1 MSVRPVAVLQLPW
14 VRQAMALGMLA
25 TGAGL
30 LWQFP
35 QPLLL
40 ALLLVSLTTMAC
52 WPLAP
57 AVAESAGADTPDSG
71 DLPLSEGERA
81 IWHEVEQLAEQ
92 CRSDLSRLE
101 QLFDEG
107 MSHLMGGFD
116 GITQRTRSQ
125 EAETRHLYEG
135 ASSETGFAQ
144 FSSSLD
150 CTLKRFLD
158 SISQNEQVA
167 DMLVQHMQTIVE
179 QVQGMGGVLDD
190 IEKITRQT
198 QLLALNAAIE
208 AAHAGESGRGF
219 AVVADEVKKLA
230 TQTCVLS
237 AQVRQ
242 RMDGVR
248 EAVTNTTEAA
258 GNLARDDHAFVVQ
271 AQTDIDVMR
280 NEAEQQHVRLKTASS
295 ALGRL
300 TQDIDQAVGEIVRNL
315 QFHDLVTQLARYLA
329 QRQQALVTLAAGCGV
344 HTDPARREQLGQKL
358 HQNLQERNPVCQ
370 HTLAQ
375 GDIELF

>member
-107 MSHLMGGFD
+107 MSHLMAALTALPSVPAARKPKP
-116 GITQRTRSQ
+116 GICMKVPVVKPDSPSF
-125 EAETRHLYEG
+125 HLLWI
-135 ASSETGFAQ
+135 A
-144 FSSSLD
+144 
-150 CTLKRFLD
+150 
-158 SISQNEQVA
+158 
-167 DMLVQHMQTIVE
+167 
-179 QVQGMGGVLDD
+179 
-190 IEKITRQT
+190 
-198 QLLALNAAIE
+198 
-208 AAHAGESGRGF
+208 
-219 AVVADEVKKLA
+219 
-230 TQTCVLS
+230 
-237 AQVRQ
+237 
-242 RMDGVR
+242 
-248 EAVTNTTEAA
+248 
-258 GNLARDDHAFVVQ
+258 
-271 AQTDIDVMR
+271 
-280 NEAEQQHVRLKTASS
+280 
-295 ALGRL
+295 
-300 TQDIDQAVGEIVRNL
+300 
-315 QFHDLVTQLARYLA
+315 
-329 QRQQALVTLAAGCGV
+329 
-344 HTDPARREQLGQKL
+344 P
-358 HQNLQERNPVCQ
+358 
-370 HTLAQ
+370 
-375 GDIELF
+375 